1 MNKMQRIR
9 TEFKFTLPKGTG
21 VKVEAGR
28 KVTGTMRLIKVKD
41 LVDIER
47 DSSVRKNTGLY
58 YVVLLGK
65 CVTQLG
71 ASTTVNRTV
80 IEKLDPVDFAFLV
93 DFMNEIN
100 HQVIKRLRLVCEEC
114 GHKYEGII
122 SQLGE
127 A

>member
-1 MNKMQRIR
+1 MAKIR

-21 VKVEAGR
+21 IKVEAGR
-28 KVTGTMRLIKVKD
+28 KVTGTMRLIKVRD

-47 DSSVRKNTGLY
+47 DSQVQRGTGAY
-58 YVVLLGK
+58 YVVLLSR
-65 CVTQLG
+65 CITQLG
-71 ASTTVNRTV
+71 LSSMINRKV
-80 IEKLDPVDFAFLV
+80 IENLDPIDFAFLV

-100 HQVIKRLRLVCEEC
+100 HQVIKRLPIVCEEC
-114 GHKYEGII
+114 GHEYEGRI

>member
-1 MNKMQRIR
+1 MR

-21 VKVEAGR
+21 IKVETGR
-28 KVTGTMRLIKVKD
+28 KVTGTMRLIKVRD

-47 DSSVRKNTGLY
+47 DSQVQRGTGAY
-58 YVVLLGK
+58 YVVLLSR
-65 CVTQLG
+65 CITQLG
-71 ASTTVNRTV
+71 LSSMINRKV
-80 IEKLDPVDFAFLV
+80 IENLDPIDFAFLV

-100 HQVIKRLRLVCEEC
+100 HQVIKRLPIVCEEC
-114 GHKYEGII
+114 GHEYEGII

>member
-1 MNKMQRIR
+1 MTKIR

-21 VKVEAGR
+21 IKVEAGR
-28 KVTGTMRLIKVKD
+28 KVTGTMRLIKVRD

-47 DSSVRKNTGLY
+47 DSQVQRGTGAY
-58 YVVLLGK
+58 YVVLLSR
-65 CVTQLG
+65 CITQLG
-71 ASTTVNRTV
+71 LSSMINRKV
-80 IEKLDPVDFAFLV
+80 IENLDPIDFAFLV

-100 HQVIKRLRLVCEEC
+100 HQVIKRLPIVCEEC
-114 GHKYEGII
+114 GHEYEGII

>member
-1 MNKMQRIR
+1 MPKLR
-9 TEFKFTLPKGTG
+9 TEFRFTLPKGSG
-21 VKVEAGR
+21 IKVDAGR
-28 KVTGTMRLIKVKD
+28 KVSGTMRLIKVKD

-47 DSSVRKNTGLY
+47 DGQVKRGTGSY
-58 YVVLLGK
+58 YVVMLSR

-71 ASTTVNRTV
+71 ALKSINRNT
-80 IEKLDPVDFAFLV
+80 IEKLEPVDFAFLV

-100 HQVIKRLRLVCEEC
+100 HQVIKRMSLEC
-114 GHKYEGII
+114 KDCGYKYEGII

>member
-1 MNKMQRIR
+1 MPKIR
-9 TEFKFTLPKGTG
+9 TEFRFTLPKGSEI
-21 VKVEAGR
+21 KADAGR

-47 DSSVRKNTGLY
+47 DGQVKRGTGAY
-58 YVVLLGK
+58 YVVLLAR
-65 CVTQLG
+65 CITQLG
-71 ASTTVNRTV
+71 ALTSINRNT
-80 IEKLDPVDFAFLV
+80 IEKLNPIDFAFLV

-100 HQVIKRLRLVCEEC
+100 HQVIKRISLECKEC
-114 GHKYEGII
+114 GYKYEGII

>member
-1 MNKMQRIR
+1 MAKIR

-21 VKVEAGR
+21 IKVETGR
-28 KVTGTMRLIKVKD
+28 KVTGTMRLIKVRD

-47 DSSVRKNTGLY
+47 DSQVQRGTGAY
-58 YVVLLGK
+58 YVVLLSR
-65 CVTQLG
+65 CITQLG
-71 ASTTVNRTV
+71 LSSMINRKV
-80 IEKLDPVDFAFLV
+80 IENLDPIDFAFLV

-100 HQVIKRLRLVCEEC
+100 HQVIKRLPIVCEEC
-114 GHKYEGII
+114 GHEDEGII

>member
-1 MNKMQRIR
+1 MAKIR

-21 VKVEAGR
+21 IKVEAGR
-28 KVTGTMRLIKVKD
+28 KVTGTMRLIKVRD

-47 DSSVRKNTGLY
+47 DSQVQRGTGAY
-58 YVVLLGK
+58 YVVLLSR
-65 CVTQLG
+65 CITQLG
-71 ASTTVNRTV
+71 LSSMINRKV
-80 IEKLDPVDFAFLV
+80 IENLDPIDFAFLV

-100 HQVIKRLRLVCEEC
+100 HQVIKRLPIVCEEC
-114 GHKYEGII
+114 GHEYEGII

>member
-1 MNKMQRIR
+1 MPKLR
-9 TEFKFTLPKGTG
+9 TEFKFILPKGTG
-21 VKVEAGR
+21 IKVDAGR
-28 KVTGTMRLIKVKD
+28 KVSGIMRLIKVKD

-47 DSSVRKNTGLY
+47 DGQVQRGTGAY
-58 YVVLLGK
+58 YVVMLSK
-65 CVTQLG
+65 CITQLG
-71 ASTTVNRTV
+71 SLTLINRNT

-100 HQVIKRLRLVCEEC
+100 HQVIKRMPLECKEC
-114 GHKYEGII
+114 GYQYEGII

>member
-1 MNKMQRIR
+1 MPKIR
-9 TEFKFTLPKGTG
+9 TEFRFTLPKSSEI
-21 VKVEAGR
+21 KADAGR

-47 DSSVRKNTGLY
+47 DGQVKRGTGAY
-58 YVVLLGK
+58 YVVLLAR
-65 CVTQLG
+65 CITQLG
-71 ASTTVNRTV
+71 ALTSINRNT
-80 IEKLDPVDFAFLV
+80 IEKLNPIDFAFLV

-100 HQVIKRLRLVCEEC
+100 HQVIKRISLECKEC
-114 GHKYEGII
+114 GYKYEGII

>member
-1 MNKMQRIR
+1 MAKLR
-9 TEFKFTLPKGTG
+9 TEFNFILPKGEG
-21 VKVEAGR
+21 IKVESGR
-28 KVTGTMRLIKVKD
+28 KVSGTMRLIKVKD

-47 DSSVRKNTGLY
+47 DGQVQRGTGAY
-58 YVVLLGK
+58 YVILLTRCIK
-65 CVTQLG
+65 QLG
-71 ASTTVNRTV
+71 LINAVNRNV

-100 HQVIKRLRLVCEEC
+100 HQVIKRLPLKCPDC
-114 GHKYEGII
+114 GYEYEGII

>member
-1 MNKMQRIR
+1 MAKIR

-21 VKVEAGR
+21 IKVEAGR
-28 KVTGTMRLIKVKD
+28 KVTGTMRLIKVRD

-47 DSSVRKNTGLY
+47 DSQVQRGTGAY
-58 YVVLLGK
+58 YVVLLSR
-65 CVTQLG
+65 CITQLG
-71 ASTTVNRTV
+71 LSSMINRKV
-80 IEKLDPVDFAFLV
+80 IENLDPIVFAFLV

-100 HQVIKRLRLVCEEC
+100 HQVIKRLPIVCEEC
-114 GHKYEGII
+114 GHEYEGII

>member
-1 MNKMQRIR
+1 MPKIR

-47 DSSVRKNTGLY
+47 DSQVQRGTGAY
-58 YVVLLGK
+58 YVVLLSR
-65 CVTQLG
+65 CITQLG
-71 ASTTVNRTV
+71 LSSMINRKV
-80 IEKLDPVDFAFLV
+80 IENLDPVDFAFLV

-100 HQVIKRLRLVCEEC
+100 HQVIKRLPITCEEC
-114 GHKYEGII
+114 GHDYEGII